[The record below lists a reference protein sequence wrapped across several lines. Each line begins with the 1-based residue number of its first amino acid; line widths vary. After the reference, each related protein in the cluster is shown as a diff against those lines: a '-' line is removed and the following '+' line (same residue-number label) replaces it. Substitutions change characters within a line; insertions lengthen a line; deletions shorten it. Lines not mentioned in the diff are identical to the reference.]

1 MQGRQFL
8 IESRGLDITCESD
21 ITKKKYLNHKATGLN
36 NRLQNIY
43 DERSISF
50 TNRNVNVKA
59 NNDLN

>member
-8 IESRGLDITCESD
+8 IESRALDIACESD
-21 ITKKKYLNHKATGLN
+21 ITKKKPLNRKATGVN

-43 DERSISF
+43 NERSISF

-59 NNDLN
+59 DNDLN